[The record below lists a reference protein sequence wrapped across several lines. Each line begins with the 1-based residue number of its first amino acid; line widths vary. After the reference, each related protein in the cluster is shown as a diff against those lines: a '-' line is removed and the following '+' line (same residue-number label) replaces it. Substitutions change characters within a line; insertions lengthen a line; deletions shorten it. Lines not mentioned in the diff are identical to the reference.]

1 MKHRM
6 VAQLR
11 ERCSSV
17 GSASEGRGSV
27 VEQIL
32 PYFSHRFDFHFLSS
46 GRSLSELLLSSMEP
60 ITDAVGE

>member
-32 PYFSHRFDFHFLSS
+32 PYSPTGLTSISF
-46 GRSLSELLLSSMEP
+46 P
-60 ITDAVGE
+60 VAVPSQNYF

>member
-17 GSASEGRGSV
+17 GSASEDRGSV

-32 PYFSHRFDFHFLSS
+32 RYFSQRFDFHFLSR
-46 GRSLSELLLSSMEP
+46 GHSLSELLLSSMEP
-60 ITDAVGE
+60 IPDAVGE